1 MFQRLAQGIAPLE
14 HAPRLHELPAAQLA
28 AFIGILQCGLHRF
41 LVACAR
47 NWRVFLVYA
56 GATLL
61 FGAILPGVVV
71 GMLSLMFSDVSKVFS
86 VMFTTLIVLVI
97 LPTLYASFYVS
108 YREVF
113 VFDDEN
119 D

>member
-1 MFQRLAQGIAPLE
+1 
-14 HAPRLHELPAAQLA
+14 
-28 AFIGILQCGLHRF
+28 
-41 LVACAR
+41 
-47 NWRVFLVYA
+47 
-56 GATLL
+56 
-61 FGAILPGVVV
+61 
-71 GMLSLMFSDVSKVFS
+71 MLSLMFSDVSKVFS

>member
-1 MFQRLAQGIAPLE
+1 MRAPVLVAW
-14 HAPRLHELPAAQLA
+14 HNLQAAK
-28 AFIGILQCGLHRF
+28 GLF
-41 LVACAR
+41 FSLVACAR
-47 NWRVFLVYA
+47 NWRAFLTYA
-56 GATLL
+56 GAALV
-61 FGAILPGVVV
+61 FGAILPGIIV
-71 GMLSLMFSDVSKVFS
+71 GMLSLMFAEVSKVFS